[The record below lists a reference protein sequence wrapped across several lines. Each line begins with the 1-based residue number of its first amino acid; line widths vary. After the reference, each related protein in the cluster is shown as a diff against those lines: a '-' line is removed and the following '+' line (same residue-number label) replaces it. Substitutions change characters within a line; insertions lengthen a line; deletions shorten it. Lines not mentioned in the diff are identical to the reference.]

1 VNVDEALMVADLDK
15 GGPYAICE
23 AADTLAAEV
32 RRLHTWNGL
41 MSLLDEHYPADVMTG
56 ESGDPGP
63 RILALVRALDERDR
77 QIVQQAERMRA
88 LGEDWLAAPVNWPAR
103 FRRAAEAAEGADFPG
118 TARDLERI
126 AEQLLSLGISWP
138 HVVAAIGRALLGEE
152 S

>member
-23 AADTLAAEV
+23 AAAALAAEV
-32 RRLHTWNGL
+32 RRLRTWNGL

-88 LGEDWLAAPVNWPAR
+88 LGEDWLPAPIDWPAR
-103 FRRAAEAAEGADFPG
+103 FRRAASAAAKSPG
-118 TARDLERI
+118 VTIDISVVLHELARLTED
-126 AEQLLSLGISWP
+126 ASPDQ
-138 HVVAAIGRALLGEE
+138 VAAIGRALLGEVE
-152 S
+152 